1 MLPSRDLA
9 WSCYYNKSSFFPWE
23 ICIVPAQDNVRIAPA
38 DGSLGVMIPGAR
50 HFYSVDETETHAALD
65 AR

>member
-23 ICIVPAQDNVRIAPA
+23 ICIVSAQDGVRIAPA
-38 DGSLGVMIPGAR
+38 GGRRGVMIPRAR
-50 HFYSVDETETHAALD
+50 HFHSVDETEKHTALD